1 MINQAKLEIKSED
14 LVIIERSLKLSGEVQ
29 ISGAKN
35 AVLVIML
42 AVLLADGKSVLSN
55 VPDSADVNYV
65 IKLLADLGAIV
76 VFDRKL
82 KIVSIDTTNVNKY
95 SVDQQIMQK
104 MRASILVLG
113 PLLVRQGRAEIAMP
127 GGCVIG
133 GRPLDYTLDNL
144 RRIGA
149 EINLNNQLLVANA
162 SQGLQA
168 KRIVLDY
175 PSVGA
180 TENLLM
186 AATLIA
192 GTTEIINAAL
202 EPEVM
207 DLVQMLT
214 KMGAK
219 IEICAPATI
228 KIIGVKK
235 LNPVEYTVMSDRL
248 EAGCLLLAAAVTGG
262 EIFISNADPN
272 TLDIFLFKLTEMG
285 HEIKTERDKLGIWL
299 KATNNPKAV
308 SIKTAPYPGFP
319 TDLQAPMTT
328 ALSIAFGTS
337 MIEET
342 VYENRLIHVRELCKM
357 GAQIQNTDTRAV
369 ITGVENLYGTEVV
382 ASDIRASFALILA
395 GLVAHGRTV
404 MSGVAHFR
412 RGYDGMEHKL
422 QSLGAKIS
430 VCSFQDLAP
439 KNSNNLDL
447 NIR

>member
-1 MINQAKLEIKSED
+1 MINQAKLEIKTED
-14 LVIIERSLKLSGEVQ
+14 LVLIERSLKLAGEVQ

-65 IKLLADLGAIV
+65 IKLLADLGAV
-76 VFDRKL
+76 VNFDRAL

-113 PLLVRQGRAEIAMP
+113 PLLMRQGRAEIAMP

-133 GRPLDYTLDNL
+133 GRPLDYTLDNF

-149 EINLNNQLLVANA
+149 EINLSNQLLVAHA
-162 SQGLQA
+162 PQGLQA

-186 AATLIA
+186 AATLIS

-207 DLVQMLT
+207 DLVQMLA

-228 KIIGVKK
+228 KIIGVRK

-262 EIFISNADPN
+262 EIFIPNVDPN

-285 HEIKTERDKLGIWL
+285 HEIKTERGKFGIWL

-319 TDLQAPMTT
+319 TDLQAPMTA

-337 MIEET
+337 VIEET
-342 VYENRLIHVRELCKM
+342 VYENRLIHVRELRKM
-357 GAQIQNTDTRAV
+357 GAQIQNTDTKAV

-412 RGYDGMEHKL
+412 RGYDGMEYKL

-430 VCSFQDLAP
+430 VCSFQDLTP
-439 KNSNNLDL
+439 KNSSNLDL
-447 NIR
+447 NI